1 MNEEK
6 ILTFALKEALN
17 VWSKCKNRADR
28 VPDNKTAAYKEQ
40 KAWND
45 VLFLKEMLI
54 SITAE
59 K

>member
-6 ILTFALKEALN
+6 ILTFALKEAL
-17 VWSKCKNRADR
+17 KNRADR

>member
-6 ILTFALKEALN
+6 ILTFALREALN
-17 VWSKCKNRADR
+17 VWSKCKDRADSI
-28 VPDNKTAAYKEQ
+28 PDNKIAAYKEQ

-45 VLFLKEMLI
+45 VLFLKKMLI